1 MAPVLDSLSQKLAEK
16 WLSALAVPGL
26 LLVVAVAAGTVLGH
40 GSALDRSLLLERF
53 GQWAKEAG
61 QWPALGQI
69 AVVAAIVLAA
79 VAAGTLVRVC
89 AEGAER
95 IWTGD
100 WPGPA
105 RSLAGRL
112 TARRLAR
119 WQQIERDISRLREP
133 AAASLRDDR
142 VRQDLAEL
150 AARRDAIAFAP
161 PRRPTFTGDRMAAT
175 ETRLRHQYGIDVAAC
190 WSRLWLVLPEDVR
203 TELRTSRS
211 RVDAAVG
218 GSVWAGCYL
227 LLGCLWWPAAVAAV
241 ATGFVAWRRGRR
253 AVTVHAELVESTV
266 DVYLRRLVD
275 ELGVDASGSP
285 PDPRVGTA
293 LNRVAL
299 KAR

>member
-26 LLVVAVAAGTVLGH
+26 LLVAAVAAGAVLGH
-40 GSALDRSLLLERF
+40 GSALDGSLLLGRL

-61 QWPALGQI
+61 RWPALGQV
-69 AVVAAIVLAA
+69 AVVTAIVLAA
-79 VAAGTLVRVC
+79 VAAGALVRAC

-95 IWTGD
+95 IWTGE

-105 RSLAGRL
+105 RALAGRL

-119 WQQIERDISRLREP
+119 WQRIERDIGRLREP
-133 AAASLRDDR
+133 ATASLRDER

-161 PRRPTFTGDRMAAT
+161 PRRPTFTGDRMAGT
-175 ETRLRHQYGIDVAAC
+175 EARLRHQYGIDLAAC

-211 RVDAAVG
+211 RVDAAVD
-218 GSVWAGCYL
+218 GSVWACCYL
-227 LLGCLWWPAAVAAV
+227 LLGCLWWPAAVAA
-241 ATGFVAWRRGRR
+241 AGTGLVAWRRGRR
-253 AVTVHAELVESTV
+253 AVTAHAELVESAV

-275 ELGVDASGSP
+275 ELGVDVSAGP